1 MSDISNY
8 NIIIIDSDNAIYT
21 NGSNNLHYYI
31 KLEDNIKD
39 VYKIKILYNAVS
51 IPTANLKG
59 SAPFLTKNLDTIYVN
74 INDYDRIKSNYIA
87 PDNSII
93 TLKSFDAIIIDVNK
107 IKTIDGITTTTMC
120 NDFNEN
126 EGNYYLQPIE
136 SNFDRIE
143 IKLVNKKN
151 EVITKDFI
159 SRVVIKL
166 CVYYN
171 TKKISQ
177 F

>member
-1 MSDISNY
+1 
-8 NIIIIDSDNAIYT
+8 
-21 NGSNNLHYYI
+21 
-31 KLEDNIKD
+31 
-39 VYKIKILYNAVS
+39 
-51 IPTANLKG
+51 
-59 SAPFLTKNLDTIYVN
+59 
-74 INDYDRIKSNYIA
+74 
-87 PDNSII
+87 
-93 TLKSFDAIIIDVNK
+93 
-107 IKTIDGITTTTMC
+107 MC